1 MLPAASSSSR
11 KRGLTPKQFTSER
24 TDSIEIENVPVVV
37 VGVPHTKRMHADED
51 EDQEAAAA
59 AASTRKRALT
69 PLPADS
75 KRLRALDDV
84 SEYSAINRLLGDL
97 YVERVSRRERGER
110 KM

>member
-51 EDQEAAAA
+51 EEAAAA